1 LSNGVDTP
9 ADASVPDR
17 VGGYRVIRRISTGA
31 TSDVLLAR
39 AEGPHGFERVVV
51 LKLLL
56 QRFCADE
63 RFERMFA
70 REAAA
75 YARLSHPAIVKL
87 YDFFADDSQLV
98 MVLEYVDGLPLHQLR
113 ARLRAAGRNWDDRAA
128 IFVAW
133 RIFSALSAAHGARD
147 PQTGEYSPVIHRD
160 VNPSNVLVPWDG
172 HVKIADFGIAKV
184 AGINAETQ
192 AGLIKGTYGYMAP
205 EQVRGEA
212 VTVRADV
219 YAASLLLWE
228 LLAGRK
234 AIVRTAASKLDVL
247 REMMEPNFPPLAAL
261 RSDLPKTLLDAIA
274 RGLEV
279 DPDKRAISSDELC
292 NALRAAASLD
302 EGRQAL
308 VDTLAAARPPSLVD
322 DLAITTLRPPAP
334 APLESAASDFPEAA
348 SFRQARSVGPPRDT
362 LRDSVKPS
370 SSPPPPARPAMTA
383 LNTAPP
389 RPVPAVE
396 RRLRSPLPAAAGIAP
411 RKPSPAASAAP
422 DGTSSPE
429 KAPRRTPLVP
439 PSRPAAPPDSPSP
452 TAPDLAASPTPL
464 PVRSSTN
471 PPIPRPLVSPRAPP
485 ERATP
490 STPAASPAQFATTP
504 APPPDFDEPS
514 PPPPRAA
521 WAPPFDSPG
530 HDRNAE
536 LEENGGAID
545 DDPRNHRR
553 RWLAAMT
560 LSIGVSLCGLAA
572 ILAWTRGHSG
582 KGLPVKEFAPTH
594 APAREVPSANVSDSS
609 SGWTV
614 AEPPAPSTATS
625 ASGASAGSSPV
636 PSASSAG
643 NVGNLNV
650 STRGGH
656 RVWVDERLVGDSP
669 AIFRVRCGVRSV
681 RVGSQGYVQRVKV
694 PCGGDVEI
702 R

>member
-1 LSNGVDTP
+1 
-9 ADASVPDR
+9 
-17 VGGYRVIRRISTGA
+17 
-31 TSDVLLAR
+31 
-39 AEGPHGFERVVV
+39 
-51 LKLLL
+51 
-56 QRFCADE
+56 
-63 RFERMFA
+63 
-70 REAAA
+70 
-75 YARLSHPAIVKL
+75 
-87 YDFFADDSQLV
+87 

-128 IFVAW
+128 IFVGW
-133 RIFSALSAAHGARD
+133 RIFSALSAAHCARD

-247 REMMEPNFPPLAAL
+247 REMMEPNFPPLSAL
-261 RSDLPKTLLDAIA
+261 RADLPKNLLDAIA

-334 APLESAASDFPEAA
+334 APLEPAASDFPDAA
-348 SFRQARSVGPPRDT
+348 SFRQAPSAAPPRDT

-389 RPVPAVE
+389 RPVPPVE
-396 RRLRSPLPAAAGIAP
+396 RRLHSPLPAAGIAP
-411 RKPSPAASAAP
+411 RKPSPAASAVP
-422 DGTSSPE
+422 DGASPALPERGRNLDGTSPRLTTPPSADPASARRPGHGRSDAAAPRAMGTTSSPE
-429 KAPRRTPLVP
+429 KAPRRTPLIP

-452 TAPDLAASPTPL
+452 TVPDLAASPTPL
-464 PVRSSTN
+464 PVRPSTN
-471 PPIPRPLVSPRAPP
+471 PPIPRPLAAPGVP
-485 ERATP
+485 PGRATP

-504 APPPDFDEPS
+504 APPPAFDQPS

-521 WAPPFDSPG
+521 WAPPFDSAG
-530 HDRNAE
+530 HEMNVDF
-536 LEENGGAID
+536 EENGGAID
-545 DDPRNHRR
+545 DDQRNHRR

-560 LSIGVSLCGLAA
+560 LSIGVSVCGLAA
-572 ILAWTRGHSG
+572 VLFWTRGHSG
-582 KGLPVKEFAPTH
+582 KGLPVKEFATTH

-625 ASGASAGSSPV
+625 ASSAPAASSPA
-636 PSASSAG
+636 PSASSVG

-681 RVGSQGYVQRVKV
+681 RVGSQGYLQRVKV